1 MFEKLGELSQSRF
14 LGSVGPPGDSP
25 TPTSTCSGSL
35 SPPGGCEALS
45 YSVVLED
52 INRLSR
58 LLGRFLKT
66 AENSELCHGSA
77 GAVGVKPAEAPRA
90 AGRTFPVRRRAE
102 AAPGQGSLGNRES
115 FGRKGGATA
124 SETGARKKCL
134 RELMLR
140 NGWDGFSGIWSA
152 HSGGRE
158 EEEDEEEGAS
168 LSGGA
173 LEPREHEWM
182 LALAAGDCEAME
194 ALLLQE
200 PGLLNRREFVSGLT
214 AAHWLAKQGDHH
226 GLMKLV
232 CLADSRGWQID
243 LNARAAGGGYTPL
256 HLAAMQGHSMVIK
269 LLVGAYNADVDIRD
283 YRGRKAW
290 QYLASDT
297 PAQLR
302 QLAGAQEEPEPQP
315 LHQVPAPHKQLDS
328 PTKNRELSLIPS
340 IYRILKLSSWQRQKP
355 ESADS

>member
-1 MFEKLGELSQSRF
+1 MFEKLGELSHSRL
-14 LGSVGPPGDSP
+14 LGSVSPPGDTP

-52 INRLSR
+52 VNRLSH

-66 AENSELCHGSA
+66 AENSERCRGSA
-77 GAVGVKPAEAPRA
+77 GAVGVKPAEPI
-90 AGRTFPVRRRAE
+90 FPVRRRAE
-102 AAPGQGSLGNRES
+102 AASGQGSLRDRES
-115 FGRKGGATA
+115 IGRKGGATA
-124 SETGARKKCL
+124 TEGGARKKCL

-140 NGWDGFSGIWSA
+140 NGWDGFSGMWSA

-158 EEEDEEEGAS
+158 EEEGAS

-182 LALAAGDCEAME
+182 LALAAGDWEAME
-194 ALLLQE
+194 ALLLLE
-200 PGLLNRREFVSGLT
+200 PGLLNHREFVSGLT

-226 GLMKLV
+226 GLIKLV
-232 CLADSRGWQID
+232 CLAESRGWRVD

-256 HLAAMQGHSMVIK
+256 HVAAMQGHAMVIK

-290 QYLASDT
+290 QYLASGT
-297 PAQLR
+297 PEQLR
-302 QLAGAQEEPEPQP
+302 QLAGAQEEQGPQH
-315 LHQVPAPHKQLDS
+315 LRQVLAPHKQLDS
-328 PTKNRELSLIPS
+328 PTKDRELSLIPS
-340 IYRILKLSSWQRQKP
+340 VYRLLKLSPWHRQKP
-355 ESADS
+355 ERADSR